1 VLIAAVGFI
10 AYSTADRGVTP
21 SPVPPTLG
29 TVRPTD
35 VASVS
40 PDTSGPGPSPAEP
53 SPAASVRVIAAGD
66 IARCDS
72 KADDQTAA
80 LVASMRGTV
89 LVLGD
94 AAYEKGSATDFAA
107 CYGPSWGPL
116 LERTWA
122 APGNHDHVT
131 AGAAGYFDEFGD
143 RAGPNGRGW
152 YSFELGAW
160 HVVSLDSECSVVGG
174 CGSASPQGRW
184 LSDDLAAHP
193 AACLLAFWH
202 RPRFSSGLHGS
213 DPSVD
218 GLWRALAGAG
228 ADIVL
233 NGHDHDYE
241 RFDPLAA
248 DGSPDP
254 SGIREFVVGTG
265 GAGLRPF
272 LRHAPS
278 SAFRD
283 ATVHGVLALTLSA
296 TGYDWAFLKSPDGTT
311 VDRGT
316 GSCQGANPP

>member
-1 VLIAAVGFI
+1 MG
-10 AYSTADRGVTP
+10 ADRGGRP
-21 SPVPPTLG
+21 SPAPATLR
-29 TVRPTD
+29 TVRQMD
-35 VASVS
+35 LASAS
-40 PDTSGPGPSPAEP
+40 PGPLRPGPSPAEP
-53 SPAASVRVIAAGD
+53 SPAEPSPADSVRVIAAGD

-72 KADDQTAA
+72 KADEGTAA
-80 LVASMRGTV
+80 LVASMPGTV
-89 LVLGD
+89 LALGD
-94 AAYEKGSATDFAA
+94 DAYENGSATDFAK

-116 LERTWA
+116 LDRTRPT
-122 APGNHDHVT
+122 PGNHDHNT
-131 AGAAGYFDEFGD
+131 AGAAAYFDYFGD

-160 HVVSLDSECSVVGG
+160 HIVALDSECAPVGG
-174 CGSASPQGRW
+174 CGPGSPQGRW
-184 LSDDLAAHP
+184 LSDDLSAHP
-193 AACLLAFWH
+193 AACLFAFWH

-213 DPSVD
+213 DRSVD
-218 GLWRALAGAG
+218 GLWRTLAGAG

-272 LRHAPS
+272 VRRVPS

-283 ATVHGVLALTLSA
+283 ATDHGVLALTLSA
-296 TGYDWAFLKSPDGTT
+296 VGYDWAFLKTPDGTV
-311 VDRGT
+311 VDRGA